1 MCDPVLI
8 TVVEPGCPAEAA
20 GIRPGDR
27 LVALNGEILRDVID
41 YQLALEADEL
51 DFSLVREG
59 RSFHAQLSGHDGR
72 PLGLA
77 LEKSLFDKEKMCQN
91 HCAFC
96 FIDQLPPNCRST
108 LYIKDDD
115 FRLSFLYGNFITLT
129 NLSRADLD
137 RIAEQR
143 LSPLYV
149 SIHSTDPRVRRSL
162 VNPPKVDKA
171 LDNLKA
177 LLAAGTEVHVQIVA
191 CPGIN
196 NGAVLDETLATL
208 LADFDAVASVGIVP
222 VGLTGYRRG
231 LPDLRSFSRSEAPA
245 LLSQVRAW
253 QERALAQ
260 KSYRWV
266 YAADEFYLMTG
277 DEIPREPD
285 YDDFPQVENG
295 IGMVR
300 LFMDE
305 INDWAAQNGGSRRS
319 GGRVNLVTAP
329 LAAKALKTVLP
340 VISGSTGRG
349 VEVITAN
356 NNWLGGDVSVAGL
369 LAGADVIEA
378 IRTAGPVGPVLL
390 PGVCLNPDGLFLD
403 NLCVDDIIGSTGAE
417 VIVVPSTGWKF
428 MEALADV

>member
-1 MCDPVLI
+1 MNPPLI
-8 TVVEPGCPAEAA
+8 TVVEPGSPAEAA

-27 LVALNGEILRDVID
+27 LAALNGATLRDIID

-51 DFSLVREG
+51 DFTLIRDG
-59 RSFHAQLSGHDGR
+59 RDFHVQLSGLDGQ
-72 PLGLA
+72 PIGLA
-77 LEKSLFDKEKMCQN
+77 VEKSLFDEEKLCQN

-96 FIDQLPPNCRST
+96 FIDQLPPDCRPT

-149 SIHSTDPRVRRSL
+149 SVHSTDLRVRRSL
-162 VNPPKVDKA
+162 VGPPKVDKA
-171 LDNLKA
+171 LENLQA
-177 LLAAGTEVHVQIVA
+177 LLAAGAEIHIQIVA

-196 NGAVLDETLATL
+196 TGAALDETLETL
-208 LADFDAVASVGIVP
+208 MSGFDGVASVGIVP

-231 LPDLRSFSRSEAPA
+231 LPDLRTFSRSEALE
-245 LLSQVRAW
+245 LLGQVNSW
-253 QERALAQ
+253 QERAIAQ
-260 KSYRWV
+260 KGYRWV
-266 YAADEFYLMTG
+266 YAADEFYLLTG
-277 DEIPREPD
+277 EEVPPEID

-295 IGMVR
+295 IGIVR
-300 LFMDE
+300 LFIDE
-305 INDWAAQNGGSRRS
+305 VNDWAAQHVGGSRS
-319 GGRVNLVTAP
+319 SGRVNLVTAP
-329 LAAKALKTVLP
+329 LAAKALEQVLP
-340 VISGSTGRG
+340 KISESTGWG
-349 VEVITAN
+349 LDVITAH

-378 IRTAGPVGPVLL
+378 IKTADPAGPVLL
-390 PGVCLNPDGLFLD
+390 PAVCLNTDGLFLD
-403 NLCVDDIIGSTGAE
+403 DLSLDDVIGSTGAR

-428 MEALADV
+428 MEALAHV